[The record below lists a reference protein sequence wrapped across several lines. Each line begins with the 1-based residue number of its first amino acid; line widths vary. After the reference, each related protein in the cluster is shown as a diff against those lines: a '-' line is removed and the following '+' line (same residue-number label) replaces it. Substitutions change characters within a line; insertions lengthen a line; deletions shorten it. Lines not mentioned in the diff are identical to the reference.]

1 MRRLRPQH
9 DGVATGGEADVKIT
23 DVEAI
28 ILRQPDVD
36 TSKADG
42 SQDAL
47 LIRVHTDAGI
57 TGIGEVDSLP
67 PVIKAIV
74 DAPASHSNASGLKA
88 LLIGEDPLEIDRLW
102 EKMYRGSIYYGRR
115 SAAIHALS
123 GIDIALW
130 DIKGK
135 ALGQPVS
142 RLLGGPHVDKLRAY
156 ASTLMPDSPDEAR
169 AVVADLVQRGFTA
182 IKLGWGPWGRDADLD
197 IDLAR
202 AAREGAGDAVELM
215 FDIGMAWPSG
225 DHAIRQVR
233 RLEQFRPYWVEE
245 PLWPDEIDGYAKLAD
260 TVETRIAAGEEDST
274 RWGFRE
280 LMERCRVDVIQP
292 DVTRAGGISEV
303 VRIGRQ
309 AELRGVMCVTHS
321 WSTGII
327 KAASL
332 HALAALPHS
341 EWFEYCVQDTP
352 LNLALTDE
360 QFPIDDQ
367 GMVTIPTKPGLGV
380 EIDEEIV
387 ERFRVD

>member
-1 MRRLRPQH
+1 ML
-9 DGVATGGEADVKIT
+9 IT

-47 LIRVHTDAGI
+47 LIRIHTDEGI

-67 PVIKAIV
+67 PVIKALV
-74 DAPASHSNASGLKA
+74 DAPPSHSNASGLKA
-88 LLIGEDPLEIDRLW
+88 LLIGEDPFEIDRLW
-102 EKMYRGSIYYGRR
+102 EKMYRGTIYYGRR
-115 SAAIHALS
+115 SAAIHAMS

-135 ALGQPVS
+135 ALGLPVS
-142 RLLGGPHVDKLRAY
+142 RLLGGPHSQSQRAY
-156 ASTLMPDSPDEAR
+156 ASTLMPDRVEDVGP
-169 AVVADLVQRGFTA
+169 VVSGLIERGFTA

-197 IDLAR
+197 IALAR
-202 AAREGAGDAVELM
+202 AARDAAGDQVELM
-215 FDIGMAWPSG
+215 FDIGMAWPNG

-233 RLEQFRPYWVEE
+233 RLEEFRPYWVEE
-245 PLWPDEIDGYAKLAD
+245 PLWPDDVAGYAKLAD
-260 TVETRIAAGEEDST
+260 AVETRIAAGEEDST

-280 LMERCRVDVIQP
+280 LMDQAKVDVIQP

-303 VRIGRQ
+303 VRIGRM
-309 AELRGVMCVTHS
+309 AELRGVMTVTHS

-332 HALAALPHS
+332 HALAALPGS
-341 EWFEYCVQDTP
+341 EWFEYCVQETP
-352 LNLALTDE
+352 LNQVLTDE
-360 QFPIDDQ
+360 TFPLDAD
-367 GMVTIPTKPGLGV
+367 GNVAIPSKPGLGI

-387 ERFRVD
+387 ERFRVG

>member
-1 MRRLRPQH
+1 VL
-9 DGVATGGEADVKIT
+9 IT

-47 LIRVHTDAGI
+47 LIRIHTDEGI

-67 PVIKAIV
+67 PVIKTIV
-74 DAPASHSNASGLKA
+74 DAPPSHSNASGLKA
-88 LLIGEDPLEIDRLW
+88 LLIGENPFEIDRLW

-115 SAAIHALS
+115 SAAIHAIS

-142 RLLGGPHVDKLRAY
+142 RLLGGPHTQSIRAY
-156 ASTLMPDSPDEAR
+156 ASTLMPDTVEEVGP
-169 AVVADLVQRGFTA
+169 VVSGLVERGFTA

-197 IDLAR
+197 IALAR
-202 AAREGAGDAVELM
+202 AAREAAGERVELM
-215 FDIGMAWPSG
+215 FDIGMAWPNG

-233 RLEQFRPYWVEE
+233 RLEEFHPYWVEE
-245 PLWPDEIDGYAKLAD
+245 PLWPDDIEGYAKLSDA
-260 TVETRIAAGEEDST
+260 VETRIAAGEEDST

-280 LMERCRVDVIQP
+280 LMDRAKVDVIQP

-303 VRIGRQ
+303 VRIGRM
-309 AELRGVMCVTHS
+309 AELRGVMTVTHS

-332 HALAALPHS
+332 HALAALPNS
-341 EWFEYCVQDTP
+341 EWFEYCVQETP
-352 LNLALTDE
+352 LNQVLTDE
-360 QFPIDDQ
+360 TFPLDAD
-367 GMVTIPTKPGLGV
+367 GKVAIPSKPGLGI

-387 ERFRVD
+387 ERFRVE

>member
-1 MRRLRPQH
+1 VL
-9 DGVATGGEADVKIT
+9 IT

-36 TSKADG
+36 SSKADG

-47 LIRVHTDAGI
+47 LIRVHTDEGI

-74 DAPASHSNASGLKA
+74 DAPSSHSNASGLKS
-88 LLIGEDPLEIDRLW
+88 LVIGEDPFEIDRLW
-102 EKMYRGSIYYGRR
+102 VKMYRGSIYYGRR
-115 SAAIHALS
+115 SAAIHAMS

-142 RLLGGPHVDKLRAY
+142 RLLGGPHMQAIRAY
-156 ASTLMPDSPDEAR
+156 ASTLMPDTVEEVGP
-169 AVVADLVQRGFTA
+169 VVSGLVERGFTA

-197 IDLAR
+197 IALAR
-202 AAREGAGDAVELM
+202 AAREAAGDQVELM
-215 FDIGMAWPSG
+215 FDIGMAWPNG

-233 RLEQFRPYWVEE
+233 RLEKFHPYWVEE
-245 PLWPDEIDGYAKLAD
+245 PLWPDDVAGYAKLAD

-274 RWGFRE
+274 RWGFHE
-280 LMERCRVDVIQP
+280 LMDRANVDVIQP

-303 VRIGRQ
+303 VRIGRM
-309 AELRGVMCVTHS
+309 AELRGVMTVTHS

-332 HALAALPHS
+332 HALAALPNT
-341 EWFEYCVQDTP
+341 EWFEYCVQETP
-352 LNLALTDE
+352 LNQVLTDE
-360 QFPIDDQ
+360 TFPLDAD
-367 GMVTIPTKPGLGV
+367 GKVAIPSKPGLGI

-387 ERFRVD
+387 ERFRVG